1 MKCYDSLKNGMVL
14 ITLFSKSFGEKEC
27 TEYLDKIFSF
37 DDFNSKVSN
46 YTISLKKSE
55 DKCFEQ
61 IRNICGFVSHDE
73 QDKLDLMFS
82 PRSSKPNLVAF
93 YRYFENGYAK
103 NQSTHL
109 SLRQRERVIKIL
121 KKEIKKEG

>member
-1 MKCYDSLKNGMVL
+1 MKCYDMFKNRMVS
-14 ITLFSKSFGEKEC
+14 IPFSKSFGFGKKERI
-27 TEYLDKIFSF
+27 EHLDKIFSF
-37 DDFNSKVSN
+37 DDFGSEVSG
-46 YTISLKKSE
+46 YTIYLKKSE

-73 QDKLDLMFS
+73 QDKLDLMFY

-93 YRYFENGYAK
+93 YRHFENGYAK

-121 KKEIKKEG
+121 KNEINL

>member
-1 MKCYDSLKNGMVL
+1 MKCYDWFKNGMAS
-14 ITLFSKSFGEKEC
+14 IPFTKNFGKKERI
-27 TEYLDKIFSF
+27 EYLDKIFSF

-73 QDKLDLMFS
+73 QDELDLMFS

-93 YRYFENGYAK
+93 YRHFENGYVK

-121 KKEIKKEG
+121 KKEIKL